1 MDVPL
6 LGRFALAQ
14 RVVLVI
20 SLGLA
25 LLAVGVYVSTLGLS
39 GTAGG
44 FENATFLTPSQGFT
58 PPMVLSPVGPDL
70 TPWEQLLVWLGLILV
85 WSTVSIV
92 ILRADHARPADSGSG
107 E

>member
-1 MDVPL
+1 VDVPL
-6 LGRFALAQ
+6 PSRLALAQ

-25 LLAVGVYVSTLGLS
+25 LLAVGLYVSTLGLS

-44 FENATFLTPSQGFT
+44 IANATFLSPSQAFT

-85 WSTVSIV
+85 WATGSIV
-92 ILRADHARPADSGSG
+92 ILRASRATPA
-107 E
+107 EP